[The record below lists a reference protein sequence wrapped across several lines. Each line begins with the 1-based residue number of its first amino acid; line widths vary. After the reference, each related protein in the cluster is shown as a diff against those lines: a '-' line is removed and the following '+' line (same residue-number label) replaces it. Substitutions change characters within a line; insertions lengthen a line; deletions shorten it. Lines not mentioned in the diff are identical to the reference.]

1 MTEISPA
8 LVKQLRETTG
18 AGMMDCKKALT
29 ETKGNLEQAQDW
41 LRKKG
46 LSAAAKKAGRVASE
60 GLVGVAVDG
69 TKGVAVEVNSETD
82 FVARNPDFQNF
93 VGNVTKLA
101 LTSPDI
107 EKLKQAKY
115 PMSKDTVATVLTG
128 LIAKIG
134 ENLSL
139 RHSQFLSVKQGV
151 VASYTHLAQTPT
163 MGKIAVLVGIESSGN
178 QQDLIALGKKIA
190 MHVAATKPVSVS
202 LDKLDPSLIER
213 ERAVL
218 LDQAKNAGKSGDILN
233 KIVDGRLQ
241 KFYEDVVLLEQIFV
255 VDGETKIKKLVDELA
270 AKLKT
275 PVKITGFIR
284 LALGEGIEKEEK
296 DFAAEVATQLR
307 R

>member
-46 LSAAAKKAGRVASE
+46 LSAAAKKAGRIACE

-115 PMSKDTVATVLTG
+115 PMSKDTVGTVLTG

-151 VASYTHLAQTPT
+151 VASYTHLAQTPA

-178 QQDLIALGKKIA
+178 QQDLLALGKKIA
-190 MHVAATKPVSVS
+190 MHVAAAKPVSVS

>member
-101 LTSPDI
+101 LTNPDI

-115 PMSKDTVATVLTG
+115 STSQDTVATVLTG

-163 MGKIAVLVGIESSGN
+163 MGKIAVLVGVESSGN
-178 QQDLIALGKKIA
+178 PQDLLALGKKIA

-202 LDKLDPSLIER
+202 LDKLDTSLIER

-218 LDQAKNAGKSGDILN
+218 LEQAKNAGKSGDILN

>member
-46 LSAAAKKAGRVASE
+46 LSAAAKKAGRIASE

-128 LIAKIG
+128 LIAK
-134 ENLSL
+134 
-139 RHSQFLSVKQGV
+139 
-151 VASYTHLAQTPT
+151 
-163 MGKIAVLVGIESSGN
+163 
-178 QQDLIALGKKIA
+178 
-190 MHVAATKPVSVS
+190 
-202 LDKLDPSLIER
+202 
-213 ERAVL
+213 
-218 LDQAKNAGKSGDILN
+218 
-233 KIVDGRLQ
+233 
-241 KFYEDVVLLEQIFV
+241 
-255 VDGETKIKKLVDELA
+255 
-270 AKLKT
+270 
-275 PVKITGFIR
+275 
-284 LALGEGIEKEEK
+284 
-296 DFAAEVATQLR
+296 
-307 R
+307 

>member
-46 LSAAAKKAGRVASE
+46 LSAAAKKAGRIASE
-60 GLVGVAVDG
+60 GLVGIAIDG
-69 TKGVAVEVNSETD
+69 TKGVAIEVNSETD
-82 FVARNPDFQNF
+82 FVARNLDFQNF
-93 VGNVTKLA
+93 VEKITKLA
-101 LTSPDI
+101 LINSDI

-115 PMSKDTVATVLTG
+115 SSSNDTVATALTG

-139 RHSQFLSVKQGV
+139 RHSKFLSVKQGV
-151 VASYTHLAQTPT
+151 IGSYIHSAQTPT
-163 MGKIAVLVGIESSGN
+163 MGKIAVLVGIESTGN
-178 QQDLIALGKKIA
+178 SQELLALGKKIA
-190 MHVAATKPVSVS
+190 MHIAAAKPMSVS
-202 LDKLDPSLIER
+202 IDNLDKSHVER
-213 ERAVL
+213 EKSIL
-218 LDQAKNAGKSGDILN
+218 LEQAKNTGKTGDILN
-233 KIVDGRLQ
+233 KMVEGRLR
-241 KFYEDVVLLEQIFV
+241 KFYEEVVLLEQAFV
-255 VDGETKIKKLVDELA
+255 VDGETKIKKLVDDLA

-275 PVKITGFIR
+275 PIKITSFIR

-296 DFAAEVATQLR
+296 NFAAEVAAQLGS
-307 R
+307 